1 MNIGGT
7 ELLIIFAV
15 MFVVLGPERTM
26 LYARKIGKW
35 LKIMKVYLSS
45 MTEDLRETVA
55 EPLQQ
60 MQEPLKEITKPFE
73 ELTHDL
79 TKTVDSVSKPLEEA
93 SQGINRSFRD
103 IINAVKNASE
113 VKPSEQNPD
122 REAPQEH
129 PEEILEMAEFVE
141 EVK

>member
-45 MTEDLRETVA
+45 MTEDLRETVV

-103 IINAVKNASE
+103 IDNAVKNASE
-113 VKPSEQNPD
+113 VKPSEHNPD

-129 PEEILEMAEFVE
+129 PEETLEMAEFVE

>member
-1 MNIGGT
+1 
-7 ELLIIFAV
+7 
-15 MFVVLGPERTM
+15 
-26 LYARKIGKW
+26 
-35 LKIMKVYLSS
+35 
-45 MTEDLRETVA
+45 
-55 EPLQQ
+55 

-79 TKTVDSVSKPLEEA
+79 TKTVDSISKPLEEA

-103 IINAVKNASE
+103 IDNAVKNASE

-129 PEEILEMAEFVE
+129 PEETLEMAEFVE

>member
-15 MFVVLGPERTM
+15 MLVVLGPERTM

-45 MTEDLRETVA
+45 MTEDLRETVV

-79 TKTVDSVSKPLEEA
+79 TKTVDSISKPLEEA

-103 IINAVKNASE
+103 IDNAVKNASE
-113 VKPSEQNPD
+113 VKSSEQNPD

>member
-45 MTEDLRETVA
+45 MTEDLRETVV

-103 IINAVKNASE
+103 IDNAVKNASE
-113 VKPSEQNPD
+113 VKPSGQNPD
-122 REAPQEH
+122 RDAPQEH
-129 PEEILEMAEFVE
+129 PEETLEMAEFVE